1 MANFIKL
8 LTSELMSPLFEPLRS
23 YILNPGFLPH
33 PRFALLHPPAFVFGA
48 HQFFPVIL
56 FAVRQVQVF

>member
-1 MANFIKL
+1 
-8 LTSELMSPLFEPLRS
+8 MSPLFEPLRS